1 MLQQFYKDT
10 LQSKYIKYLLNNTYI
25 PTVPFTAN
33 IYHITKGNTYIH
45 DGYFVTAKISDAI
58 ASIEENLKN
67 AKEESALKYSQE
79 YSKYF
84 IKHEPYIFGKQYP
97 GLTTNYKSNIQGY
110 DSETHY
116 YLGEYLR
123 AYKAFYNIDL
133 MPYYNCFS
141 NEYINYLSLYVD
153 INDRYTVKLK
163 EQQNDNYTIISVPIK
178 FCQKYTIAIQC
189 PMEVT
194 MLPVFIGKKGLL
206 KEKTKELNSLNPW
219 GKSFARIDFNKP
231 IIYESPHIN
240 SVSDTKQSALQTYD
254 KYLKLLIQI
263 PSSVKSSIVVLEGEF
278 SNAKNYSQKI
288 INTSKEDVAK
298 LWTTTYNKSIPYND
312 NIAIP
317 DSSNSSLILDYI
329 DRQKL
334 YLEYENKPIIFNDNI
349 DNSVNFQL
357 KNASDLGVILNN
369 NDSYDKIKNAL
380 IKYPAKI
387 STIKNPN
394 TSGNDGEKLNTTS
407 YIPAGDYNVN
417 ISKLQDGTYNFKN
430 FQELFFDDD
439 NNDTE
444 LFEINL
450 PFVFTS
456 NGIEFNKIKIK
467 KNNSLSYI
475 MKGTDDNNEEFS
487 TEYKI
492 IESYTE
498 TENKTSITKYLVTS
512 EFFLNIQIENKYI
525 ITNSNVKDFLNNF
538 LTNSSI
544 NEISSPNNLTTTS
557 SVVLEESAD
566 LVKSIDLEHLR
577 VNKNNFG
584 TNYIG
589 TLPDGDTTSNSKDIN
604 YYKISKELYNDKF
617 NLYNYKTN
625 NTINKYIS
633 DTSLLTFTGSSWNDT
648 FSNVNDNINNIVITK
663 TLDENAKSIRALV
676 ASKAP
681 QIEYKDIPVKET
693 PTYIN
698 NTLEISNDKNNIDDY
713 LILEL
718 SDSKTYY
725 NIVGLRPNNYKKIK
739 LKIPKTYNDLPIKGI
754 YKKSDKYNYKN
765 IIELYIG
772 SNVEIIG
779 ESAFSGCES
788 LEKIN
793 FNDATGL
800 LKINCYAFS
809 ECKNLSMALNLPNTI
824 TSIGEYAFYNCWK
837 LYSVTLPESLTT
849 LEKNSFLN
857 CFRLVE
863 VMNNSELDLDLYPH
877 KSSNI
882 TSNALS
888 VKGKNSLTN
897 IIVNEYTD
905 KYDNNYKYKLI
916 TFTKNDGGVQ
926 LVSYEGTPID
936 INLEDTEITEIGYF
950 GFRDCDSLIKINIP
964 NTITSI
970 GYYAFY
976 NCKKLIAAT
985 CPSDLQN
992 NKFLNNY
999 KRLEYDDFTIGVQG
1013 KYLYSI
1019 LNSSLKLN
1027 SGAIFD
1033 AGTYIIGL
1041 KNTDTSTELILPKSI
1056 INLAYNIFEGA
1067 FSNNLN
1073 LQSVDMSNSNIINIG
1088 YGAFTNCNSLKT
1100 ITLNSQL
1107 KKISSY
1113 AFKDCKSL
1121 TSVEIPN
1128 NVENIDWYVFQGC
1141 TNLQKISMP
1150 INNKISIGKDIFKNC
1165 SNIKIYFNSS
1175 NVPDNYNDAII
1186 NWKNTN
1192 NEIIVKTFI
1201 IKFYNYELSFYLT
1214 KEILA
1219 NNDIVSLPLNSTIKD
1234 NSLYIGAKPYRA
1246 QELKSNPLYKKD
1258 PLYNYDIWRLESQI
1272 KPGESKFTNYL
1283 NNYMYSNL
1291 NLLFM
1296 NNQVSYAFTG
1306 RLVEYL
1312 LDNVITSNDT
1322 ISKNIKRAQESV
1334 NFASKDGIWNDD
1346 LRVSI
1351 FNRVIDNTNK
1361 LDRAIPMDINGFVD
1375 KDSEKLLNIQ
1385 NTILQDIIWK

>member
-58 ASIEENLKN
+58 TSIEENLKN
-67 AKEESALKYSQE
+67 AKEKSSLEYSQE

-84 IKHEPYIFGKQYP
+84 IKHEPYIFGRQYP

-141 NEYINYLSLYVD
+141 NEYINYLSLYID
-153 INDRYTVKLK
+153 TNDRYTVKLK
-163 EQQNDNYTIISVPIK
+163 EQQDDNYNIISVPIK

-240 SVSDTKQSALQTYD
+240 SVSDSKQSALQTYD

-349 DNSVNFQL
+349 DNSVSFQL

-369 NDSYDKIKNAL
+369 ASYDKVKNAL

-407 YIPAGDYNVN
+407 YIPAGNYNVN
-417 ISKLQDGTYNFKN
+417 ISKSQDGTYNFKDFCTGLFTISQDGTYN
-430 FQELFFDDD
+430 FEAFWSILDDIRLF
-439 NNDTE
+439 T
-444 LFEINL
+444 IKL

-456 NGIEFNKIKIK
+456 NGIEFNKIEIK
-467 KNNSLSYI
+467 ENNSLSYI
-475 MKGTDDNNEEFS
+475 MDGTDFS
-487 TEYKI
+487 TEYKV

-498 TENKTSITKYLVTS
+498 IENEKSITKYLVTS

-525 ITNSNVKDFLNNF
+525 IEDNNIKNFLNKF

-544 NEISSPNNLTTTS
+544 NEISSSNNLTTTS

-589 TLPDGDTTSNSKDIN
+589 TLPDSDVTSNSKDIN

-698 NTLEISNDKNNIDDY
+698 DTLEISNDENNIDDY

-725 NIVGLRPNNYKKIK
+725 NIVGLRPNNYKKIT
-739 LKIPKTYNDLPIKGI
+739 LEIPKTYNNLPIKGI

-779 ESAFSGCES
+779 ESAFSGCDN
-788 LEKIN
+788 LETLSFEK
-793 FNDATGL
+793 TGNL
-800 LKINCYAFS
+800 SIIEKYAFS
-809 ECKNLSMALNLPNTI
+809 NCTSLTGIIEFPDRM
-824 TSIGEYAFYNCWK
+824 TSIGGHAFEYCPKIFSVTIPAKTTNISNWAFYK
-837 LYSVTLPESLTT
+837 
-849 LEKNSFLN
+849 
-857 CFRLVE
+857 CFSLVE
-863 VMNNSELDLDLYPH
+863 VIN
-877 KSSNI
+877 KSNL
-882 TSNALS
+882 NLNDDH
-888 VKGKNSLTN
+888 KGKLSHICSYCENYVTN
-897 IIVNEYTD
+897 TDGNAAAYWTDGISNFPDSDLKSKSTYQLAILPGAARTKKEEEQDKNDLIITYKGEPIIVKYGSEGKIFDIGFWAFRDCYSLIKFNINFDSTTVTNYAFHNCPKLN
-905 KYDNNYKYKLI
+905 KYDNISY
-916 TFTKNDGGVQ
+916 
-926 LVSYEGTPID
+926 YEGFIYTPTPNTESNLTILGCTND
-936 INLEDTEITEIGYF
+936 INNNSIEIPAEIEG
-950 GFRDCDSLIKINIP
+950 KNI
-964 NTITSI
+964 NTIALNAFSHNYNINKIIIPDNITHI
-970 GYYAFY
+970 KNYAF
-976 NCKKLIAAT
+976 
-985 CPSDLQN
+985 SDC
-992 NKFLNNY
+992 
-999 KRLEYDDFTIGVQG
+999 
-1013 KYLYSI
+1013 KYL
-1019 LNSSLKLN
+1019 
-1027 SGAIFD
+1027 
-1033 AGTYIIGL
+1033 
-1041 KNTDTSTELILPKSI
+1041 KSI
-1056 INLAYNIFEGA
+1056 IFGA
-1067 FSNNLN
+1067 
-1073 LQSVDMSNSNIINIG
+1073 NSKFNSIG
-1088 YGAFTNCNSLKT
+1088 A
-1100 ITLNSQL
+1100 
-1107 KKISSY
+1107 Y
-1113 AFKDCKSL
+1113 AFQNCTSL
-1121 TSVEIPN
+1121 DQIEIPQN
-1128 NVENIDWYVFQGC
+1128 TRYIMQGAFQGC
-1141 TNLQKISMP
+1141 TNLQKIWLQGNSMYSLS
-1150 INNKISIGKDIFKNC
+1150 KHIFKNC
-1165 SNIKIYFNSS
+1165 NKSLTIYFNKIPS
-1175 NVPDNYNDAII
+1175 
-1186 NWKNTN
+1186 NTN
-1192 NEIIVKTFI
+1192 DIYTDFINEQKDIYNIIYNIPI
-1201 IKFYNYELSFYLT
+1201 IKFYNYELAYYLT
-1214 KEILA
+1214 KEML
-1219 NNDIVSLPLNSTIKD
+1219 NNDNDSIISLPLNSAIKD
-1234 NSLYIGAKPYRA
+1234 NSLYIGVKPYRA

-1258 PLYNYDIWRLESQI
+1258 SLYNYDIWRLESQI

-1306 RLVEYL
+1306 RLIEYL
-1312 LDNVITSNDT
+1312 LDNVITSNDI

-1334 NFASKDGIWNDD
+1334 NFTSRNGIWDD
-1346 LRVSI
+1346 NLRVSI
-1351 FNRVIDNTNK
+1351 FNKTIENANK
-1361 LDRAIPMDINGFVD
+1361 LDRVIPMDINGFVD

-1385 NTILQDIIWK
+1385 NTVSQDIIWK